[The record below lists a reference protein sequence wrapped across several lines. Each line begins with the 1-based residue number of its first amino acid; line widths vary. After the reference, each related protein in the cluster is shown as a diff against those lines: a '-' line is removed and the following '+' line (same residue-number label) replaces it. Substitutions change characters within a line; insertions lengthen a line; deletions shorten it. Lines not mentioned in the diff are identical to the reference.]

1 MKAEIPGL
9 QQKILPIKT
18 PKKGGMREKNRQQ
31 SKAQIFN
38 PAQLDRRQ
46 KNQKTLT

>member
-1 MKAEIPGL
+1 
-9 QQKILPIKT
+9 
-18 PKKGGMREKNRQQ
+18 MRKNRQQ

-46 KNQKTLT
+46 KTRNTDLENPEPRKIQ